1 MHFNIFSGLRGRVL
15 TISGF
20 MIFLFVIQTL
30 VSLRSISSLNSTIN
44 NLAKDQLP
52 QMQFLSEVKASSQ
65 GAPRN
70 LWLAL
75 AYDNDEGERAKY
87 SDRTLTHLEILKDNI
102 QKINENDSVAEQKRS
117 IESLKQAVTKLEQL
131 LPHVMQKL
139 DKNSREAD
147 IEARAIMMTELPPI
161 AGQINDE
168 VDNLSLAIGSTN
180 DQLVKSASGTY
191 NFALGQ
197 TVVTA
202 IISSILAIIV
212 ALVLSSK
219 LVNSFSSITASV
231 ANASG
236 QVSSASQGLS
246 RSSEQLAADAQSQ
259 ASAIVETSAA
269 VVQITRMVDANVN
282 ASENA
287 TAMAEEIHGL
297 SQKTKGLMGELSQA
311 MKAILESNQR
321 IENLVRIIAEIGEKT
336 EIIDEIVFKTQLLSF
351 NASVEA
357 ERAGEHGRGFAVVA
371 QEVGNLAQMSGKAAT
386 EIAAIVKASIR
397 EADQVSAENKSRVL
411 SGDELALQTQGEMNS
426 VITKIEDVLNA
437 NKLIVTASREQ
448 LSGLQQVTSSME
460 NLNLLTQKSANMSED
475 TSSSSDELKSQSSS
489 LMDLVEELR
498 HIVHGNGRAEF
509 EDNRSFQSGNGENNK
524 VQKLARYSELEDRLK
539 NWKVS

>member
-1 MHFNIFSGLRGRVL
+1 MFFNIFSGLRGRVL

-30 VSLRSISSLNSTIN
+30 VSFRSISSLNSTIN

-117 IESLKQAVTKLEQL
+117 IDSLKQAVTKLEQL

-180 DQLVKSASGTY
+180 DQLIKSASGTY
-191 NFALGQ
+191 SFALGQ

-212 ALVLSSK
+212 ALVLSSR

-231 ANASG
+231 ANASS

-269 VVQITRMVDANVN
+269 VVEITRMVDANVN

-297 SQKTKGLMGELSQA
+297 SQKTKGLMGELSHA
-311 MKAILESNQR
+311 MKSILESNQR

-509 EDNRSFQSGNGENNK
+509 EDNRSFQSGNGEHK